1 MCINPV
7 VDNVPKMEHT
17 LLTPL
22 LYIQADFHECFGVN
36 VVAFITKMLKMTKNV
51 LVSGQRSIFGTSR
64 FQAPNLRNHNLTKKT
79 SMGA

>member
-1 MCINPV
+1 MIVSRN
-7 VDNVPKMEHT
+7 
-17 LLTPL
+17 
-22 LYIQADFHECFGVN
+22 N